1 MSSLAQRGVAAI
13 AACVLTI
20 TVGASTMA
28 AQRAPADA
36 HPSSHPASHPALRD
50 ASPDVVLV
58 DVVFPA
64 ARHAPRAIP
73 VPEQVALSGPRLAPV
88 GLQAAV
94 LAQASPSA
102 DADRDKNVSVGSN
115 LALMGVGAAALVVG
129 LLVGGDSGT
138 VIAVGGGVVGL
149 VGLYRYLR

>member
-1 MSSLAQRGVAAI
+1 MSSLALRGVAAV

-20 TVGASTMA
+20 TVSASSMA
-28 AQRAPADA
+28 AQRAPAD
-36 HPSSHPASHPALRD
+36 SQPALHLAPHLAPRD
-50 ASPDVVLV
+50 ATPDVVLV
-58 DVVFPA
+58 DVVAPV
-64 ARHAPRAIP
+64 ARNASRAIP
-73 VPEQVALSGPRLAPV
+73 VPAEVALSGPRLAPV
-88 GLQAAV
+88 GLQAAA
-94 LAQASPSA
+94 LAQVSAPA

-138 VIAVGGGVVGL
+138 VIAVGGGVIGL

>member
-1 MSSLAQRGVAAI
+1 MSSLALRGVAAV

-20 TVGASTMA
+20 TVGASSMA
-28 AQRAPADA
+28 AQRAPAD
-36 HPSSHPASHPALRD
+36 SHPASHPALRD
-50 ASPDVVLV
+50 ATPDGALV
-58 DVVFPA
+58 DVVVPV
-64 ARHAPRAIP
+64 ARHAPRAIA

-94 LAQASPSA
+94 LAEASSPA